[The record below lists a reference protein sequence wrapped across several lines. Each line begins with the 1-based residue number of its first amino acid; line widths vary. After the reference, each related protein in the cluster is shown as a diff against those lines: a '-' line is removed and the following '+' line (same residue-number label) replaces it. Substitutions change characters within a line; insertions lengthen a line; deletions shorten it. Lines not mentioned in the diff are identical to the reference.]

1 MTDATT
7 SNAALLCEAGRL
19 LFGPAWQSELARLLR
34 CSLRRIQY
42 YAADARQPPATML
55 VEIAEHLAARS
66 QGCRDM
72 ADRLKSAADA

>member
-1 MTDATT
+1 M
-7 SNAALLCEAGRL
+7 
-19 LFGPAWQSELARLLR
+19 ARLLR

-72 ADRLKSAADA
+72 ADRLKSAVDA